1 MKKLCL
7 CGFWAFIIGVTFIFG
22 EVFSRW
28 YMSLEN
34 IYSQLII
41 AAVLFIAG
49 LISMFGPIGHDFS
62 DHAIISAALTVVGVA
77 GTVLGGFSLMVSG
90 VTFFLYP

>member
-1 MKKLCL
+1 MKKLCF
-7 CGFWAFIIGVTFIFG
+7 CVFWAFIIGFAFIFG

-34 IYSQLII
+34 IYVQLII

-49 LISMFGPIGHDFS
+49 LVSMFGLIGHDFS
-62 DHAIISAALTVVGVA
+62 DHAVISAALTVIGVA
-77 GTVLGGFSLMVSG
+77 GTVLGGFTLMVSA
-90 VTFFLYP
+90 VTFLYP